1 MHELSLAQDIIA
13 IVKES
18 LEPQAGVSLKT
29 VRVSIGEMAAVVPEL
44 LHHAYDALIADTP
57 LQGSKL
63 DIAII
68 PVTAI
73 CHSCKKT
80 FGLEEYEFLCPNCQ
94 SSDIEVLTGDEFFIK
109 DLVVA

>member
-1 MHELSLAQDIIA
+1 MHELSLAQNIIA
-13 IVKES
+13 IVKET
-18 LEPQAGVSLKT
+18 LDRQPDVSPKT
-29 VRVSIGEMAAVVPEL
+29 VRVSIGEMVAVVPKL

-63 DIAII
+63 DITII

-73 CHSCKKT
+73 CHSCRKT
-80 FGLEEYEFLCPNCQ
+80 FGLDEYEFLCPNCQ

-109 DLVVA
+109 DLVV